1 MFNKLLFIII
11 ILSSCGGGNKIPPSQ
26 EPKAILVDPA
36 ETVVIDYIPS
46 KFDKECLLGL
56 NEDIHNYKL
65 WVYDSTLKVYKT
77 DTTFVKAVRW
87 YKYNCLYDKDS
98 AYISGVFGKDY
109 SGQTINEMTDD
120 SITFTMSFTYKFQTN
135 NNYNKLVFPFKNGK
149 LVNRISV
156 VD

>member
-1 MFNKLLFIII
+1 MFNKLLIII
-11 ILSSCGGGNKIPPSQ
+11 VILSSCAGGNKIPPSQ

-36 ETVVIDYIPS
+36 QTVVIDYIPS
-46 KFDKECLLGL
+46 KFDKECLIGL

-87 YKYNCLYDKDS
+87 YKYNCLYNKDS
-98 AYISGVFGKDY
+98 TSISEIFGKHY
-109 SGQTINEMTDD
+109 SVQTINEMTKD
-120 SITFTMSFTYKFQTN
+120 SITYSMSYTYKIQSN
-135 NNYNKLVFPFKNGK
+135 NNYNRLVFPFKNGK

-156 VD
+156 FD